1 MVSRGHPLPTYYRGV
16 AHATWRA
23 AIDQSLPSLTSVTI
37 ACPSIGGVALV
48 ITWALWTMAVFGDRP
63 VSAMTRQ
70 EVQAYVTGLVQAGYA
85 PKSIDNIH
93 DTLSSV
99 LRTSVEWG

>member
-1 MVSRGHPLPTYYRGV
+1 
-16 AHATWRA
+16 
-23 AIDQSLPSLTSVTI
+23 
-37 ACPSIGGVALV
+37 
-48 ITWALWTMAVFGDRP
+48 MAVFGDRP

-99 LRTSVEWG
+99 LRTGVEWGYL